1 MTATVYSGALR
12 YFKQRSR
19 GVKPLRWKLAIVW
32 YCILAIGGFFVV
44 NWIYQVVRKPG
55 ELLAPISSSLSKSPE
70 FTWQSYGPFFEKHS
84 TSILSPEFLAALAQ
98 IEGAG
103 NPVARTYW
111 RWQWSWNPFEVYRP
125 ASSALGMFQITDG
138 TFAEAR
144 KYCIR
149 DHNVVT
155 DGRWYDLR
163 SCWFNSFYTRTLPS
177 HSSEMTAAYLHKSVV
192 DTLDARRSAG
202 VSLAQK
208 QKLAAV
214 IHLCGLKGGGTFAA
228 HGFRVTPGERCGTH
242 SLRRY
247 LSQID
252 LMKKRFARLRE
263 ESDLSE
269 PGGKLSVLAAKPAG
283 VNVVRAISEKG
294 NKSNYRYN

>member
-1 MTATVYSGALR
+1 MTATVSSGALR

-19 GVKPLRWKLAIVW
+19 GINRRRWKRAIVW
-32 YCILAIGGFFVV
+32 YCILAVGGFFVV
-44 NWIYQVVRKPG
+44 NWIYQVIRKPG
-55 ELLAPISSSLSKSPE
+55 ELLAPMSASLAKSPAS
-70 FTWQSYGPFFEKHS
+70 TWQSYGPFFERHS
-84 TSILSPEFLAALAQ
+84 TSILSAEFLAALAQ

-111 RWQWSWNPFEVYRP
+111 RWQWSWNPLEVYRP

-163 SCWFNSFYTRTLPS
+163 SCWFNSFYTRTLAS

-192 DTLDARRSAG
+192 DTLAARRSTG
-202 VSLAQK
+202 GNLAQK

-214 IHLCGLKGGGTFAA
+214 IHLCGLKGGEAFAA

-242 SLRRY
+242 SLGRY

-252 LMKKRFARLRE
+252 VMKKRFAQLRE
-263 ESDLSE
+263 ESNLSA
-269 PGGKLSVLAAKPAG
+269 PGRELSVLASKPAA
-283 VNVVRAISEKG
+283 VNVVRAISAKE
-294 NKSNYRYN
+294 NKSNY